1 MLAMVENNN
10 QDSGNQEGNIV
21 KILALYSLGKIDME
35 KLDSDSQ
42 LTLRLWYNAMLDD
55 PSLKNLVDTVKEELL
70 AKTLVAEPAKIPDV
84 VTKKETYLQPSL
96 LSTEP
101 VSNGSE
107 NRLYKLGKDLDSQYY
122 HHQKSTLITE
132 EIKYKRQELREKIGF
147 TRAEKTKADLNPKL
161 NKFLE
166 KRICEKDIFHLFEEY
181 DRVLGEIPEEL
192 NLKINAVSDLIK
204 RLLYGKLNIFE
215 KYNEFHKFEDEHGE
229 EWNVIDYRKG

>member
-1 MLAMVENNN
+1 MVEKDN
-10 QDSGNQEGNIV
+10 QDSKNQEGNIV

-55 PSLKNLVDTVKEELL
+55 PRLKELVNTVKEELL
-70 AKTLVAEPAKIPDV
+70 VKTPVAEPENKPDV

-96 LSTEP
+96 LPKESASN
-101 VSNGSE
+101 VSES
-107 NRLYKLGKDLDSQYY
+107 RLDKLGKDLNGQYY
-122 HHQKSTLITE
+122 HYQKNTPITE
-132 EIKYKRQELREKIGF
+132 EIKHKRQELREKIGL
-147 TRAEKTKADLNPKL
+147 TRVEKNRADLDPKL

-204 RLLYGKLNIFE
+204 ILLYGELNVFE
-215 KYNEFHKFEDEHGE
+215 KYKEFHKFEDEHRQ
-229 EWNVIDYRKG
+229 EWNIIDYRRG